1 MRTNPSP
8 GDRLK
13 AWRAERALSQTEAG
27 AKAEVSAA
35 TWCDWERGK
44 KTPRGVHRDAIE
56 VLTGI
61 PGSAWNDVEDLEFL
75 DRVRSRVGADPTAS
89 DFDVAP
95 APTLPATGT
104 EG

>member
-1 MRTNPSP
+1 MEHNRSP

-13 AWRAERALSQTEAG
+13 AWRAERDLSQTDAG
-27 AKAEVSAA
+27 ARVEVSAA

-44 KTPRGVHRDAIE
+44 KTPRGVHRDALE

-75 DRVRSRVGADPTAS
+75 DRVRSRVGADFTAS

-95 APTLPATGT
+95 PPTLPATGT